1 MAMTIEELKQQREEA
16 KLAALRWDE
25 KVKYSRYGCISDQE
39 RSTELWRKYQS
50 LTWQLAELER
60 NKPTTGA
67 HQ

>member
-1 MAMTIEELKQQREEA
+1 MTIEELKQQREEA
-16 KLAALRWDE
+16 KVAALRWDE
-25 KVKYSRYGCISDQE
+25 KVKHSRYGCISDQE

-60 NKPTTGA
+60 NNPTTGA

>member
-1 MAMTIEELKQQREEA
+1 MTIEELRQQREEA

-25 KVKYSRYGCISDQE
+25 KVKYSRHGCISDQE

-50 LTWQLAELER
+50 LTWQFAELER
-60 NKPTTGA
+60 NNHTTGA

>member
-1 MAMTIEELKQQREEA
+1 MTIEELKQQREEA

-50 LTWQLAELER
+50 LTWQLAELAR
-60 NKPTTGA
+60 INTTTGA
-67 HQ
+67 PQ